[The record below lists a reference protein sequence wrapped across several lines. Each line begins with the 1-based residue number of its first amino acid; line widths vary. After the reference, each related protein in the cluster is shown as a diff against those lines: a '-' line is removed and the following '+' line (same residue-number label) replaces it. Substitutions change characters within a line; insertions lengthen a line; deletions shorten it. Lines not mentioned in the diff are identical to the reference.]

1 MTDYC
6 DTSVQQ
12 CAPTTDAT
20 TVILAAT
27 LGTAAIVGIIIAI
40 VVVLAVVGGG
50 VAYRYRQVNTND
62 EAPVQNNP
70 LYRDN
75 RGAGDNP
82 LYNPTQTGS
91 TD

>member
-6 DTSVQQ
+6 DTSIQQ
-12 CAPTTDAT
+12 CAPTTDTT

-27 LGTAAIVGIIIAI
+27 LGTAAIVGIVIAL
-40 VVVLAVVGGG
+40 VVILAVVGGG
-50 VAYRYRQVNTND
+50 VAYRYRQMNTGD

-82 LYNPTQTGS
+82 LYKPTS
-91 TD
+91 AD